1 MREIKTLSDITINDW
16 LFIQSLQGD
25 DNYIKKEIIK
35 YFNLN
40 KLSISETDTFLLN
53 LDNVIKNIPSEIPL
67 TLRFKYEGVEYGFI
81 PNLNNITTAEWLDI
95 DGLSDNVVEMMSIL
109 YRPIV
114 KKGKWFWRDKYQI
127 EEYKE
132 SHNRFGE
139 LPVDILLGAIFFLIS
154 LRETLSEILNIYTL
168 QMQVKAIKSSEI
180 TLQQK
185 QHFLNNITGIIYSTS
200 QQMKVT

>member
-35 YFNLN
+35 HFNLN

-95 DGLSDNVVEMMSIL
+95 DGLSDNVLEMLSIL

-139 LPVDILLGAIFFLIS
+139 LPVDILLGSSFFFMN

-200 QQMKVT
+200 QQTKVT

>member
-35 YFNLN
+35 HFNLN